1 MKKVALFWL
10 QMLAM
15 WKVCT
20 IVVSCLWL
28 QGCVRSVWKIWTW
41 VETGCELRVFKIHF
55 FTFKVFTSLSYLKN
69 MIMFLLNLNAKGDF
83 RNKKS
88 VCQMHSLNSKY
99 TWPYI
104 RNLRQRRNLIDTY
117 VKIWTWVVIGCKLG
131 RCSKFIF
138 HFQSILLR
146 YLIWKTWL
154 CFLLNLKVFIN
165 RKVSLLS
172 NYNIKVLYTL
182 PFFARN

>member
-1 MKKVALFWL
+1 MNW
-10 QMLAM
+10 
-15 WKVCT
+15 
-20 IVVSCLWL
+20 
-28 QGCVRSVWKIWTW
+28 GCSKFI
-41 VETGCELRVFKIHF
+41 F
-55 FTFKVFTSLSYLKN
+55 SLSKYLLRYLIWKTWLC
-69 MIMFLLNLNAKGDF
+69 FLLNLNAKGDF

-117 VKIWTWVVIGCKLG
+117 VKIWTWVVIGCKLR

-182 PFFARN
+182 PFSLEINITCQ